1 MNKRINDEKKTSDVY
16 ILEMILIGADF
27 PSPRPSSRPQ

>member
-16 ILEMILIGADF
+16 ILEMMPIGADS
-27 PSPRPSSRPQ
+27 PSPRPSSRPR